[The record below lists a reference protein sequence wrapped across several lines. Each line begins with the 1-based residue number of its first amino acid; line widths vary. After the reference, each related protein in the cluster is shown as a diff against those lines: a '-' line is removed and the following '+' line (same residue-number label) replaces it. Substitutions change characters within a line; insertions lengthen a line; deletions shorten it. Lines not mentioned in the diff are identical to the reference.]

1 MQNCWKCNTPDE
13 ISNRVCVPNKTED
26 LNLIVFDIITGIND
40 QNFKNEC
47 KFDGRKNCEIMR
59 SVSLSVKILKT

>member
-40 QNFKNEC
+40 QNFNK
-47 KFDGRKNCEIMR
+47 RYI
-59 SVSLSVKILKT
+59 I